1 MVAGVFPRGSIE
13 DVLSRPGNEALT
25 AGDVIAAN
33 GTSLTPEQVAA
44 AMSGEGLVIESDVLT
59 PNTEYE
65 FGVCATN
72 EESVG
77 VSVVKDFATVSLPQ
91 YDGNLLCH
99 YCHGCERG
107 DRKGLPRY
115 EPPGR
120 IGFCSVR
127 CGVCGS

>member
-59 PNTEYE
+59 PNTEYVLSYT
-65 FGVCATN
+65 FW
-72 EESVG
+72 
-77 VSVVKDFATVSLPQ
+77 
-91 YDGNLLCH
+91 LCDAFWLSFSI
-99 YCHGCERG
+99 R
-107 DRKGLPRY
+107 LPRIL
-115 EPPGR
+115 PGSPSIVFS
-120 IGFCSVR
+120 IG
-127 CGVCGS
+127 